1 MQSDMTRLI
10 LSLEEREKSWLK
22 RRSEETGESMAQI
35 IRQAVRQLEEAD
47 QRNLDETLAVTR
59 GLWRKGDGLQ
69 YQRRIRREWK

>member
-1 MQSDMTRLI
+1 MTRLI

-22 RRSEETGESMAQI
+22 RRSQETGESMAQI
-35 IRQAVRQLEEAD
+35 IREAVRQLEEAD
-47 QRNLDETLAVTR
+47 QRSLDEILAATR